1 MQSEDLNHAMVCADS
16 PAGGTEGESPSRRFF
31 LRRAKVEV
39 FKTKIPGYAP
49 TLCGSIPGSPE
60 GWQGRCSEGSGP
72 FDPAEAA
79 TRPGAGSCE
88 LAGVVQELPLEE
100 DQHGEGDSVMGSR
113 GPLRDSAEALNA
125 RGSWRASGR
134 AKEVRIKSG
143 RPPRPAWLSKQG
155 KKIWK
160 QTILILEEMGV
171 LGTADKNALAR
182 YCHTWDR
189 WLQASR
195 DVELNGDT
203 FVTDK
208 GYEGRRPTSILMDR
222 LSEQIERLE
231 KEFGLTPASRP
242 RLVATVEPKD
252 NGIPDK
258 LASLRD

>member
-1 MQSEDLNHAMVCADS
+1 MQSEELNHAMVSTD
-16 PAGGTEGESPSRRFF
+16 PSEKGSQGNKRRFF
-31 LRRAKVEV
+31 LRYSILEGAAPEV
-39 FKTKIPGYAP
+39 PGIESP
-49 TLCGSIPGSPE
+49 VCGSLPGSP
-60 GWQGRCSEGSGP
+60 GGRQDRCSQGRGS
-72 FDPAEAA
+72 FDPKEAE
-79 TRPGAGSCE
+79 TRPGVEPGEPAGT
-88 LAGVVQELPLEE
+88 VQELPQPE

-113 GPLRDSAEALNA
+113 GPLRESAEVLNA

-134 AKEVRIKSG
+134 AREPKIKSG
-143 RPPRPAWLSKQG
+143 RPPRPAWLSNQG

-160 QTILILEEMGV
+160 QTVLILEEMGV